1 MRSRVLCEACGT
13 LTESCK
19 SSRDRACATK
29 GPTAGIAS
37 GARRQDATRTKSP
50 WSSALI
56 CDSVALKGVSNVQLA
71 ASFVAQGWRL
81 DTSATGS
88 EDLSTFEPPR
98 APSVGSETNTRRL
111 LLLASVRACGE
122 RRIEEVV
129 CGDERLRIV
138 FQRVGSYRVYPSDRR
153 MTPWSADFPR
163 LPCYSRTRICEYT
176 RALWKSSD
184 SIPSQKGL
192 RLATTASE

>member
-1 MRSRVLCEACGT
+1 M
-13 LTESCK
+13 
-19 SSRDRACATK
+19 
-29 GPTAGIAS
+29 
-37 GARRQDATRTKSP
+37 
-50 WSSALI
+50 
-56 CDSVALKGVSNVQLA
+56 A

-122 RRIEEVV
+122 RRIEEIV

-192 RLATTASE
+192 KLATPASEQFPARTISAYWGSACFPISARS